1 MFTLIISASLLG
13 LLVAYLLARHVL
25 NQEMGNPQM
34 LAISDHIREGAM
46 AFLKRQYGT
55 IAALTAVLAVIIFLI
70 YALTEKFPSAGT
82 LPSLLSWERSA
93 RPLRVLSGCIFR
105 YG

>member
-1 MFTLIISASLLG
+1 MFNLIIATSLLG
-13 LLVAYLLARHVL
+13 LLIAYLLARYVL

-34 LAISDHIREGAM
+34 QAISDHIREGAM

-70 YALTEKFPSAGT
+70 YALSGKVSFGWHTAFAFVAGA
-82 LPSLLSWERSA
+82 LCSSVA
-93 RPLRVLSGCIFR
+93 GFVGMYI
-105 YG
+105 